1 MVRRGG
7 LIHLKYLHVFRDRT
21 GKVRHYFRRGKQR
34 VPLPGLPGSKD
45 FMNAYNGC
53 LEGFI
58 LGVASAPPFERGSFA
73 ALAAAFYRS
82 PNYLALSPSSR
93 AQYRR
98 VLDDF
103 NEQHGHRLV
112 RQMNRQHVITIM
124 GSMAERPGAASTLL
138 KRLRTLLRFALDLG
152 WIQHNPAQGVRSYR
166 LHELHTWTEEEIA
179 EFEAQWPVG
188 SKQRLAFAL
197 LLYTGQRGSDVRRMV
212 WSDIAGDVIRVA
224 QQKTGEKLN
233 IPLHPALQQILALA
247 PRNHVAI
254 LSTQWGRPFSLKGFG
269 NYVADAIK
277 KAGLPTRCKSHGL
290 RKAAARRIAEAGGTS
305 KEIAAVTGH
314 KTLAEVERYTRAADQ
329 ERMARSA
336 LAKQAEN
343 MHWQTEANR
352 LPNVPKMPTKSTRD

>member
-7 LIHLKYLHVFRDRT
+7 LIRLKFVHVFRDRT
-21 GKVRHYFRRGKQR
+21 GRIRHYFRCGKQR
-34 VPLPGLPGSKD
+34 VPLPGLPGSKE
-45 FMNAYNGC
+45 FMNAYNDC
-53 LEGFI
+53 LEGRT
-58 LGVASAPPFERGSFA
+58 LELASPERLPRDSFA

-82 PNYLALSPSSR
+82 PNYLALSPASR

-98 VLDDF
+98 VLDEF
-103 NEQHGHRLV
+103 NERHGHRRV
-112 RQMNRQHVITIM
+112 RQMKRQHVLAIM
-124 GSMAERPGAASTLL
+124 GSMADRPGAATTLL
-138 KRLRTLLRFALDLG
+138 KRLRTLLRFAVDLG
-152 WIQHNPAQGVRSYR
+152 WIEHNPAQGVRSYR
-166 LHELHTWTEEEIA
+166 LHEVHTWTEEEITQ
-179 EFEAQWPVG
+179 FELQWPVG

-247 PRNHVAI
+247 PHNQMAI
-254 LSTQWGRPFSLKGFG
+254 LSTEWGRPFSLKGFG
-269 NYVADAIK
+269 NYVADAIR

-290 RKAAARRIAEAGGTS
+290 RKAAARRIAEAGGTA

-343 MHWQTEANR
+343 MHWQTKANC
-352 LPNVPKMPTKSTRD
+352 LPNVPKMPTKSKRD